1 MTDDKDDKDSKTE
14 AAEGTEPC
22 SGPRE
27 PQPWPTVRITQSGGC
42 TYVEHPDGEPP
53 PHRDS
58 WAGKAWEE
66 IEPSLTENAIL
77 AVTVAYGLRACK
89 QLGLPADQD
98 PKEAARLLGV
108 PWETVLELTP
118 PFTEWAKTAFRKPGR
133 PRGSVA
139 EKPIHPGYAAVLDAV
154 RDFVIDHPGAVAPRS
169 GGRRYWSPEFKA
181 CVLQLIGPSG
191 PGAGMTLDEA
201 SRATGVPIST
211 LVAWGATGRPVQR
224 GRRPKR

>member
-1 MTDDKDDKDSKTE
+1 MTDDKDDKKDDKPDAE
-14 AAEGTEPC
+14 APPD
-22 SGPRE
+22 GPAK
-27 PQPWPTVRITQSGGC
+27 PSPWGPTVRITQSGGR
-42 TYVEHPDGEPP
+42 TYILPPEGQSPP
-53 PHRDS
+53 PRDS
-58 WAGKAWEE
+58 WTAMDWEE
-66 IEPSLTENAIL
+66 MVPSLTENAVL
-77 AVTVAYGLRACK
+77 AVTVAYGLRVRK
-89 QLGLPADQD
+89 QLGLPADED
-98 PKEAARLLGV
+98 PQEAARLLGV
-108 PWETVLELTP
+108 PWETVLELLP
-118 PFTEWAKTAFRKPGR
+118 PFSEWAKTAFRKPGR

-224 GRRPKR
+224 GRTPKR